1 MSIFGDLREFLKT
14 TLDGRLPV
22 DKQVTMLMEAASLD
36 AWYPPPKSP
45 HGRPFSISFW
55 TELLKEMLNKKKR
68 GENYLEILDALAK
81 NWNIHKNLLIT
92 FLKESGLWGK
102 YKNCT
107 LTWNDVQRV
116 LNSAK
121 RGSGIWTMGTKEEI
135 MGMSGRVPFT
145 AYSPPPPA
153 ASTSGPPPRKASTTA
168 IDDPLTPIKG
178 TKRSMF
184 RQIFKMSRRF
194 RKRGGQNGAKPR

>member
-36 AWYPPPKSP
+36 
-45 HGRPFSISFW
+45 
-55 TELLKEMLNKKKR
+55 
-68 GENYLEILDALAK
+68 
-81 NWNIHKNLLIT
+81 
-92 FLKESGLWGK
+92 
-102 YKNCT
+102 
-107 LTWNDVQRV
+107 
-116 LNSAK
+116 
-121 RGSGIWTMGTKEEI
+121 TKEEI